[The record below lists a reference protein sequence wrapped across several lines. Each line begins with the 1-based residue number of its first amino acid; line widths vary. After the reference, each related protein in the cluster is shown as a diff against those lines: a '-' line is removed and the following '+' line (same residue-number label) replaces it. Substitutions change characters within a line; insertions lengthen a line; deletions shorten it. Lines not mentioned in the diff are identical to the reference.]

1 MLQLCFVL
9 AHWIIIGVHNPC
21 KYEAFRLLAAV
32 LFMSQLFVTVFSTN
46 YKGILKRGR
55 LDEIFKVVSDS
66 VKESYQGPYWRARLH
81 MTLDPENA
89 VEEAMEQYTEAF
101 NRLEGKSADYDGIRI
116 ECLRYMMFYY
126 LKKDDYDNCA
136 VYVNKVLALDANDSL
151 AKQIKAA
158 LSQLK
163 K

>member
-1 MLQLCFVL
+1 
-9 AHWIIIGVHNPC
+9 
-21 KYEAFRLLAAV
+21 
-32 LFMSQLFVTVFSTN
+32 
-46 YKGILKRGR
+46 
-55 LDEIFKVVSDS
+55 
-66 VKESYQGPYWRARLH
+66 